1 MRRPFGTASLG
12 CGFGSGRMRPEDST
26 EESGADH
33 PDTESEEF
41 AGSFYVFEA
50 WKGTVQGFCALCVW
64 GCSLKSVE

>member
-1 MRRPFGTASLG
+1 MRRPFGTASVRVL
-12 CGFGSGRMRPEDST
+12 FWKWARREPEDST

-50 WKGTVQGFCALCVW
+50 WKERCKGIARCELGVFFEKC
-64 GCSLKSVE
+64 